1 MTPGIAAIFI
11 ICFSILLVAGIF
23 KVLEK
28 YPQIGKYIKE
38 NVDETDDDEMN
49 NLFDDIANVVNDI
62 ENL

>member
-1 MTPGIAAIFI
+1 MMAEMTKQMSDVMKNTNDKQKIRLFYE
-11 ICFSILLVAGIF
+11 L
-23 KVLEK
+23 
-28 YPQIGKYIKE
+28 GKYIKE